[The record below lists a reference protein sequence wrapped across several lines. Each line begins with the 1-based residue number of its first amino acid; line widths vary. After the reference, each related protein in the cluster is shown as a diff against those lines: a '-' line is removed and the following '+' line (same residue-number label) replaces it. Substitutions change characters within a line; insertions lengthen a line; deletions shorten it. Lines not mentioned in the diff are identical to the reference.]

1 MRELY
6 LSLAF
11 LFLIFQG
18 SVAQSKGKI
27 QGQVTSSDGN
37 PVEYVSIQL
46 KGTSRGAV
54 TGNSGS
60 FEITGLNPGSYTLV
74 ASFVGLDT
82 QEKPVVVTAGQAEVV
97 NFILTENSG
106 DLQEILV
113 SASREGY
120 TETKIS
126 SSLRVNAPLIEI
138 PQNIQVVNRDML
150 NDQQVISMS
159 DGLVRNVSGA
169 VRLEHWG
176 DLYTNIS
183 ARGSQVQALRN
194 GFNVVTSYWGPL
206 TEDMSF
212 VERIEFVKG
221 PAGFMLSSGDG
232 SGLYNVVTKKP
243 TGQTGGE
250 VSFTMGSFDLYRTAV
265 DLDGKLSKDGRLLY
279 RLNVAGQQKKSHR
292 PFEHNNRYTLAPV
305 ISYRIQPSTLAT
317 FEYTYQRA
325 DMSDVGSYYVFSPDG
340 FATLPLDFTA
350 LPPGMPD
357 TKINDHAFTASLQ
370 HEFSPNWKLTA
381 QATHMIYNQQGS
393 SMWPSAVNPDGTI
406 LRAVSSWD
414 ALSKM
419 TMAQVFV
426 NGEFR
431 TGDIRHKILSGLD
444 MSNKSYWA
452 DWGQYHVLDSIG
464 AEFDPKNPYYG
475 VPVNG
480 YPNFDFSTPI
490 EERAQAAGGTIDQRY
505 SAFYFQDELAF
516 MEDRLRLTLA
526 ARYTEISQSVY
537 GGAPVTDSHV
547 TPRVGLSAS
556 VTPNT
561 SVYALYDQAFM
572 PQSGRLSNGGDVK
585 PITGNNMELGLKR
598 DWANGKWST
607 TLAAY
612 KILKRNELTGDPNS
626 PPNSG
631 LSIELGEKT
640 AEGIEFDLKGSI
652 LPGLNMTLNYAYT
665 DSRVTKVT
673 ENVTVVQEGDIIP
686 GYARNTFNTWLG
698 YTIQNGTLE
707 GLGFSAG
714 LTILGGR
721 ETYWDV
727 SPDPNEVL
735 PTYTKVDAGI
745 FWGKGDF
752 KVNLNVFNLL
762 DEYLYSGSYYSWLN
776 AYNWQTDPPRNSR
789 LSVSYKF

>member
-1 MRELY
+1 MRQLY

-11 LFLIFQG
+11 LLLIFQSG
-18 SVAQSKGKI
+18 FAQTKGKI
-27 QGQVTSSDGN
+27 QGQVKSSDGN
-37 PVEYVSIQL
+37 PVEYVSVQL

-54 TGNSGS
+54 TNNSGS
-60 FEITGLNPGSYTLV
+60 FEITGLNPGNYTVV

-82 QEKPVVVTAGQAEVV
+82 QEKSVTVIAGNTEVV
-97 NFILTENSG
+97 DFFLSENSG

-113 SASREGY
+113 SANRESY
-120 TETKIS
+120 TETRIS
-126 SSLRVNAPLIEI
+126 SSLRINAPLIEI
-138 PQNIQVVNRDML
+138 PQNIQVVNRDIL
-150 NDQQVISMS
+150 DDQQVISMS

-183 ARGSQVQALRN
+183 ARGSQIQALRN

-243 TGQTGGE
+243 TGQTQGE
-250 VSFTMGSFDLYRTAV
+250 VSFTVGSFDLYRTAV

-279 RLNVAGQQKKSHR
+279 RLNVAGQQKQSHR
-292 PFEHNNRYTLAPV
+292 PFEHNNRYTITPV
-305 ISYRIQPSTLAT
+305 ISYRVQPSTLVT

-325 DMSDVGSYYVFSPDG
+325 NMSDVGSYYVFSPDG
-340 FATLPLDFTA
+340 FATLPLEFTSM
-350 LPPGMPD
+350 PPGMPE
-357 TKINDHAFTASLQ
+357 TKINDHALTANLQ
-370 HEFSPNWKLTA
+370 HEFSPNWKLTV
-381 QATHMIYNQQGS
+381 QATHMIYNQEGT
-393 SMWPSAVNPDGTI
+393 SMWPASVNPDGTMI
-406 LRAVSSWD
+406 RAVSSWD

-419 TMAQVFV
+419 TMAQIFV

-431 TGDIRHKILSGLD
+431 TGAIRHKILSGLD
-444 MSNKSYWA
+444 MSNKAYWA
-452 DWGQYHVLDSIG
+452 DWGQYHMLDSVG

-480 YPNFDFSTPI
+480 YPNFDYSTPI
-490 EERAQAAGGTIDQRY
+490 EQRGQGGNINQRY
-505 SAFYFQDELAF
+505 SAFYAQDELAF
-516 MEDRLRLTLA
+516 LEDKLRLTLA
-526 ARYTEISQSVY
+526 ARYTEISQAAY
-537 GGAPVTDSHV
+537 GGSPITAKRV

-572 PQSGRLSNGGDVK
+572 PQSGQLSSGGDVK

-598 DWANGKWST
+598 DWAGGKWNS
-607 TLAAY
+607 TLAVY
-612 KILKRNELTGDPNS
+612 RNIKQNELTGDPNS

-640 AEGIEFDLKGSI
+640 AEGFEVDVKGTI
-652 LPGLNMTLNYAYT
+652 LPGLNLVMNYAYS

-698 YTIQNGTLE
+698 YTIQDGKLQ

-721 ETYWDV
+721 ETYWDA

-735 PTYTKVDAGI
+735 PTYTKLDAGV
-745 FWGKGDF
+745 FWGKGNF

-762 DEYLYSGSYYSWLN
+762 DEYLYSGSYYAWLN